1 MDGPE
6 KTGENVAVNLFA
18 PPAEPIQFGPTKRIP
33 DFLAIATN
41 SSCAI
46 APASSASAK
55 PDDITIATP
64 TFASAQS

>member
-1 MDGPE
+1 MQ
-6 KTGENVAVNLFA
+6 L
-18 PPAEPIQFGPTKRIP
+18 GPTKRIP
-33 DFLAIATN
+33 DFLAIAN
-41 SSCAI
+41 SSSCAI